1 VIPCPTCGLDAKVE
15 ETRTV
20 TGHVRRLYRCVA
32 GHRFS
37 TREVP
42 VDQFDKMIVAS
53 AFLDKVKEM
62 ARA

>member
-1 VIPCPTCGLDAKVE
+1 VIPCPTCNLDAKVE

-20 TGHVRRLYRCVA
+20 IGHVRRTYRCVA

-42 VDQFDKMIVAS
+42 ADQFDKMIVAT
-53 AFLDKVKEM
+53 AFLEKVKEL